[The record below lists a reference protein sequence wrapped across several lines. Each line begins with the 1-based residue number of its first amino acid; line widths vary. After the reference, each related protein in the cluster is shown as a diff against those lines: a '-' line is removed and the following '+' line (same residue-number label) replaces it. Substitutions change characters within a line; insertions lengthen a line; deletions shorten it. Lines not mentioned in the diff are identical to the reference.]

1 MQMHML
7 NAIIGSQV
15 KPETVGS
22 HFHFFAQP
30 IQHSLP
36 HILHSEKY
44 LLTPYIQRSLNVVDG
59 AHQDMLSSTRFVNI
73 MKCKQLFIFV
83 QKLAGLALHQNLAE
97 LAVLLCLC
105 HLIKSILI
113 ILIIHLC
120 EK

>member
-22 HFHFFAQP
+22 HSHFFAQP
-30 IQHSLP
+30 IQHFLP